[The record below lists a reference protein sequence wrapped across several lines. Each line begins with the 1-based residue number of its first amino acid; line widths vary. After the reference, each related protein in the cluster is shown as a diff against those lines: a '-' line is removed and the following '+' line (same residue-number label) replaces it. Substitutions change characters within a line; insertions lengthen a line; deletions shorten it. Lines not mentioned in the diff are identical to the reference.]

1 LMGSGKEM
9 KITRTYRNS
18 QELIDMAGGFIQKN
32 ASQFKKQLISP
43 KSIAD
48 PIILIEFDDTF
59 KPDYAT
65 AEAAEQAIEYII
77 TKYGVDSSILLVGR
91 YNFDHYKLCRTGK
104 FNDLYGNR
112 IKCEKFPKANITF
125 MTAHSAKGLGF
136 DNVILLNMF
145 EGKFGFPSQLED
157 DPIMKLV
164 RFEDTSV
171 PFAEERRLFYVALT
185 RTKNRV
191 YILTPQTKPSRFLI
205 ELINDYNIPR
215 SENLNMQT
223 VDLFSMRCPN
233 CRYPLKYEFN
243 KNYGLH
249 LYLCTNEPEV
259 CDFMTNNRSHLH
271 DIYKCNQC
279 TDGYMIVK
287 TSKDNNV
294 FYGCTNFD
302 AKTKQSCKNTRQI
315 LCQKINFNLNVR
327 LE

>member
-1 LMGSGKEM
+1 
-9 KITRTYRNS
+9 
-18 QELIDMAGGFIQKN
+18 
-32 ASQFKKQLISP
+32 
-43 KSIAD
+43 
-48 PIILIEFDDTF
+48 
-59 KPDYAT
+59 
-65 AEAAEQAIEYII
+65 
-77 TKYGVDSSILLVGR
+77 
-91 YNFDHYKLCRTGK
+91 
-104 FNDLYGNR
+104 
-112 IKCEKFPKANITF
+112 
-125 MTAHSAKGLGF
+125 
-136 DNVILLNMF
+136 
-145 EGKFGFPSQLED
+145 
-157 DPIMKLV
+157 MKLV

-185 RTKNRV
+185 RTKNHV

-205 ELINDYNIPR
+205 ELINDYNIPH

-233 CRYPLKYEFN
+233 CGYPLKYEFN

-279 TDGYMIVK
+279 ADGYMIVK

-302 AKTKQSCKNTRQI
+302 AITKQGCKNTRQI
-315 LCQKINFNLNVR
+315 FTQKN
-327 LE
+327 